1 MARKVGK
8 RRPFSTQ
15 SPAEECRP
23 RWGLADQARPI
34 FHRLTPVARGV
45 TPPFGGLIR
54 ALSRA
59 RARRKA
65 ALSWRSRMIRRSNCA
80 ATNFVAPN
88 EPARRATARHFSRI
102 AILAV

>member
-15 SPAEECRP
+15 SPPEECRP
-23 RWGLADQARPI
+23 RWGLRITRAGS
-34 FHRLTPVARGV
+34 HRLTPVARGV